1 MNGQLESRVDVFR
14 VNQMSGEI
22 QTTNILDRETQA
34 VYDLTVSM
42 VDVACVYRMCL
53 HMVQVYFACMRT
65 YVCTVLMHCHICA
78 QWSWSLSHLC
88 TMELVVV
95 TFVHNGVG
103 RVCVVCVCVHMHGVS
118 LFVSQFLVG
127 MNAGGCH
134 RWWY

>member
-1 MNGQLESRVDVFR
+1 MCVQN
-14 VNQMSGEI
+14 
-22 QTTNILDRETQA
+22 
-34 VYDLTVSM
+34 VSAYGTS
-42 VDVACVYRMCL
+42 VLCL
-53 HMVQVYFACMRT
+53 HA
-65 YVCTVLMHCHICA
+65 YVCMYCIDA
-78 QWSWSLSHLC
+78 LSHLC